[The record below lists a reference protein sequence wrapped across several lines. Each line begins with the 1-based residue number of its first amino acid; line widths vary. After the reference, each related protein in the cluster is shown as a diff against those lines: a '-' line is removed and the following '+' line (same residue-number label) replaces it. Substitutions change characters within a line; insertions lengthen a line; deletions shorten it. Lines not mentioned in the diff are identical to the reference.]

1 MIYRPIIVL
10 DDDPTG
16 TQTVHDVPVITEWSV
31 EALENEFKQQ
41 TPLFYILTN
50 SRALIGPEADL
61 LGLEIGRNL
70 AQINQRCWIV
80 SRSDSTLRGHFPN
93 EIDALTNGLGWEK
106 DYLTILVPAFFEGNR
121 LTKDDIH
128 YLVEDQKWIPVAETP
143 YAQDKTFGYRSS
155 HLKEWVEEKTKG
167 YIKASEVGSISVESL
182 ENEPESEI
190 LQQIE
195 NADKVLIVNALS
207 QGHLDRFAQI
217 VKQSARNIIFRTGAS
232 FVTSLGNISKKQL
245 LQKLD
250 LVNEN
255 NQNGG
260 LIIVGS
266 HVPKSTAQ
274 LNELLKTDI
283 TPLEFEVE
291 TFLADE
297 TDYLNSFSE
306 QLNSFLSERTLSI
319 LGEQGGAKD
328 IVVFTTRNL
337 KVGLNEDE
345 SLKISIRISEGLIK
359 LVQQLH
365 VQPRFFIAKGGIT
378 SSDLATKGLGVKR
391 AIVLG
396 QIAAGI
402 PVWQLGSEAKFP
414 NMTYIVFPGNVG
426 KDETLRD
433 IYESLC

>member
-1 MIYRPIIVL
+1 MKNYRPIVVL

-16 TQTVHDVPVITEWSV
+16 TQTVHNVPVITKWSV
-31 EALENEFKQQ
+31 EAIEYELNQQ

-50 SRALIGPEADL
+50 SRALVASEANAL
-61 LGLEIGRNL
+61 AVEIGQNI
-70 AQINQRCWIV
+70 AQTKQDCWIV
-80 SRSDSTLRGHFPN
+80 SRGDSTLRGHFPN
-93 EIDALTNGLGWEK
+93 EITALAHGLGWSG
-106 DYLTILVPAFFEGNR
+106 DYLTVLIPAFFEGNR

-128 YLVEDQKWIPVAETP
+128 YLVEDQQWIPVAETP

-155 HLKEWVEEKTKG
+155 NLKAWVEEKTKG
-167 YIKASEVGSISVESL
+167 NIKASEVDSISIESL
-182 ENEPESEI
+182 ENEAEGEI
-190 LQQIE
+190 VSQIE
-195 NADKVLIVNALS
+195 KAAKVLIVNALNQS
-207 QGHLDRFAQI
+207 HLNRFAQI

-232 FVTSLGNISKKQL
+232 FVNSLGEISKKPL

-250 LVNEN
+250 LANRN

-291 TFLADE
+291 TFLQEHDKYL
-297 TDYLNSFSE
+297 TDFSSKINI
-306 QLNSFLSERTLSI
+306 QLAEN
-319 LGEQGGAKD
+319 KD

-337 KVGLNEDE
+337 MVGLNEDE
-345 SLKISIRISEGLIK
+345 SLKISTRISEGLIK
-359 LVQQLH
+359 LVQELR

-426 KDETLRD
+426 KDETLRN

>member
-1 MIYRPIIVL
+1 MIYRPIVVL

-16 TQTVHDVPVITEWSV
+16 TQTVHSVPVITEWSV
-31 EALENEFKQQ
+31 EAIQHELKQQ
-41 TPLFYILTN
+41 TLLFYILTN
-50 SRALIGPEADL
+50 SRALVASEANSL
-61 LGLEIGRNL
+61 AVEIGHNI
-70 AQINQRCWIV
+70 AQTKQDCWIV
-80 SRSDSTLRGHFPN
+80 SRGDSTLRGHFPN
-93 EIDALTNGLGWEK
+93 EITALAHGLGWSD
-106 DYLTILVPAFFEGNR
+106 DYLTVLIPAFFEGNR

-128 YLVEDQKWIPVAETP
+128 YLVEGENWIPVGKTP
-143 YAQDKTFGYRSS
+143 YAQDQTFGYRSS
-155 HLKEWVEEKTKG
+155 NLKAWVEEKTKG
-167 YIKASEVGSISVESL
+167 NIRASEVDSISIESL
-182 ENEPESEI
+182 ENEAESEI
-190 LQQIE
+190 LIQIE
-195 NADKVLIVNALS
+195 KADKVLIVNALN

-217 VKQSARNIIFRTGAS
+217 VKHSVRNIIFRTGAS
-232 FVTSLGNISKKQL
+232 FVTSLGNISKKPL

-250 LVNEN
+250 LADRN

-260 LIIVGS
+260 LIVVGS

-291 TFLADE
+291 TFLQDCDQYLAD
-297 TDYLNSFSE
+297 FSSKINT
-306 QLNSFLSERTLSI
+306 QLSEY
-319 LGEQGGAKD
+319 KD

-337 KVGLNEDE
+337 MVGLNEDE
-345 SLKISIRISEGLIK
+345 SLKISTRISEGLIK
-359 LVQQLH
+359 LVQELR

-396 QIAAGI
+396 QIAAGV

-426 KDETLRD
+426 KDETLRN

>member
-1 MIYRPIIVL
+1 MIYRPIVVL

-16 TQTVHDVPVITEWSV
+16 TQTVHNVPVITEWSV
-31 EALENEFKQQ
+31 EAIEHELKQQ

-50 SRALIGPEADL
+50 SRALVASEANSL
-61 LGLEIGRNL
+61 AVEIGQNI
-70 AQINQRCWIV
+70 AQTKQDCWIV
-80 SRSDSTLRGHFPN
+80 SRGDSTLRGHFPN
-93 EIDALTNGLGWEK
+93 EITALAYGLGWSD
-106 DYLTILVPAFFEGNR
+106 DYLTVLIPAFFEGNR

-128 YLVEDQKWIPVAETP
+128 YLVEDQQRVPVAETP

-155 HLKEWVEEKTKG
+155 NLKAWVEEKTKG
-167 YIKASEVGSISVESL
+167 KIKASEIGSISVEGL
-182 ENEPESEI
+182 ENSAESEI
-190 LQQIE
+190 LIQIE
-195 NADKVLIVNALS
+195 KADKVLIVNALN
-207 QGHLDRFAQI
+207 QNHLDQFAQI

-232 FVTSLGNISKKQL
+232 FVTSLGNISKKPL

-250 LVNEN
+250 VADRN

-260 LIIVGS
+260 LIVVGS

-274 LNELLKTDI
+274 LNELLKTGI
-283 TPLEFEVE
+283 TPLEFKVE
-291 TFLADE
+291 TFLQDCDQYLAD
-297 TDYLNSFSE
+297 FSSKINT
-306 QLNSFLSERTLSI
+306 QLSEY
-319 LGEQGGAKD
+319 KD

-345 SLKISIRISEGLIK
+345 SLKISTRISEGLIK
-359 LVQQLH
+359 LVQELR

-391 AIVLG
+391 AFVLG
-396 QIAAGI
+396 QIAAGV

-414 NMTYIVFPGNVG
+414 NMPYIVFPGNVG
-426 KDETLRD
+426 KDETLLN